1 MYSNVQQ
8 NETPNSA
15 SNIVFNNGYCMLFFM
30 FSLVGL
36 VADVWTGHYKI
47 IVTSIYFCFFTWIL
61 FGLNFIITAYWQN
74 NSLFYVISV
83 FGYLCAAIRYTG
95 FRANIVQFS
104 IDQLVGASAD
114 KLSAIIYWHSVNVP
128 FPFTIFEVGRCSFNF
143 FLILSFITSGVIV
156 SVVLI
161 THSFLNTG

>member
-8 NETPNSA
+8 NETLNST
-15 SNIVFNNGYCMLFFM
+15 SNIVFNNGYYMLFFM

-36 VADVWTGHYKI
+36 VADLWTGCYKI

-83 FGYLCAAIRYTG
+83 FGYLCAAIGYTG
-95 FRANIVQFS
+95 FRANIVQFN
-104 IDQLVGASAD
+104 ID
-114 KLSAIIYWHSVNVP
+114 
-128 FPFTIFEVGRCSFNF
+128 
-143 FLILSFITSGVIV
+143 
-156 SVVLI
+156 
-161 THSFLNTG
+161 